1 MIHCLHTS
9 ATQYIDMDVLKL
21 LEGNID
27 SFLQGAFDDYD
38 DYSFT
43 SNSDV
48 SFLYYSDIHRA
59 TTFLSHFHDY
69 DGFGNMKKSFTQ
81 QLKATIKNRIVMSV
95 MVSYS

>member
-1 MIHCLHTS
+1 MIQCLHTS
-9 ATQYIDMDVLKL
+9 ATQYTDMDVLKL
-21 LEGNID
+21 LEDNID
-27 SFLQGAFDDYD
+27 SFLQGAFDDDD

-48 SFLYYSDIHRA
+48 SFLIYSDIHRA
-59 TTFLSHFHDY
+59 TTFLNYFHAY
-69 DGFGNMKKSFTQ
+69 DGFGSMKKSFTQ